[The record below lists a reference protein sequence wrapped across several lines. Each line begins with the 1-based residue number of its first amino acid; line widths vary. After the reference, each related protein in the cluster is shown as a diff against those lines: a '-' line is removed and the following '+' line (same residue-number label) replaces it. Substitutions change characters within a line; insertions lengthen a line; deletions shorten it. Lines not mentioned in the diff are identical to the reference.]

1 MSRFCRLSVMAV
13 MVVCSASVVT
23 AADVLE
29 QRGVATKISG
39 KVTGVTKDKVSFE
52 TTKGEKKD
60 IPANEVSEILWDGE
74 PASLKSA
81 RNHEAA
87 GRLQQALDGFAKAA
101 ADNKSDNPGVK
112 LDIDYFT
119 VRTLARMA
127 LTDPS
132 KIPDVLK
139 KLADFQGKNGDSR
152 HFYDAA
158 GLQVE
163 LNLVKGDAAAA
174 KSAAEILEKASGNDQ
189 KMAAKIALA
198 RVSLA
203 ENKIPEAQAAFEA
216 VTGMTTKGPV
226 EDSRKLEAKLGLA
239 RCLQL
244 QSKFPEAI
252 KLLDEVISQSSPE
265 DSKVQAE
272 AYVRQ
277 GDCYQASAKTKD
289 ALIAYLHV
297 DVLFSTEKS
306 FHPEALYNLTRLW
319 NAVQQPDRANE
330 AADKLTSEYPNSP
343 WAQKLKAPAA
353 AANG

>member
-1 MSRFCRLSVMAV
+1 MFHSGRLSIVALMW
-13 MVVCSASVVT
+13 VCSTSVVM

-29 QRGVATKISG
+29 QRGAKTKLSG

-52 TTKGEKKD
+52 SSKGEKKE
-60 IPANEVSEILWDGE
+60 IPANEVTEILWDGE
-74 PASLKSA
+74 PAALKSA

-87 GRLQQALDGFAKAA
+87 GRLQPALDGFAKAA
-101 ADNKSDNPGVK
+101 TDNKSDNAGVK

-127 LTDPS
+127 LTDPA

-139 KLADFQGKNGDSR
+139 KLADFQSKNSDSR
-152 HFYDAA
+152 HFYNAA
-158 GLQVE
+158 GLLVD
-163 LNLVKGDAAAA
+163 LNLAKGDSAAA
-174 KSAAEILEKASGNDQ
+174 KSAAETLEKAAGNDL

-198 RVSLA
+198 RVALLD
-203 ENKIPEAQAAFEA
+203 NKIPEAQQAFEA
-216 VTGMTTKGPV
+216 VASAAAMGPA
-226 EDSRKLEAKLGLA
+226 EESRKLEAKLGLA

-244 QSKFPEAI
+244 QSKFDEAI
-252 KLLDEVISQSSPE
+252 KLLDEVVNLAAPE

-277 GDCYQASAKTKD
+277 GDCYQAGAKTKD

-306 FHPEALYNLTRLW
+306 FHPEALYHLSRLW
-319 NAVQQPDRANE
+319 TVVQQPDRANE
-330 AADKLTSEYPNSP
+330 AADKLSSEYPNSP
-343 WAQKLKAPAA
+343 WSQKLKTPAAPAS
-353 AANG
+353 